1 MDATPIRH
9 GDRAGEIS
17 SAVALGHAGLAPN
30 SAIDTP
36 LARKWAALHEA
47 AGTLAL
53 LAGTDSDGGDHGHSD
68 DYPAAILASAGW
80 RLVLAEQGLDDLTAI
95 MDAGLVALLSVH
107 DHGADPAPAARA
119 LWQEFAAARAALI
132 TLLPPPIETAT
143 TA

>member
-17 SAVALGHAGLAPN
+17 SAAAFAHLGGAAL
-30 SAIDTP
+30 DTP
-36 LARKWAALHEA
+36 IARKWAALHDA

-53 LAGTDSDGGDHGHSD
+53 LAGTGSPALGQRD
-68 DYPAAILASAGW
+68 DYPAAIMASAGW
-80 RLVLAEQGLDDLTAI
+80 RLALAEQGLDDLTAI

-107 DHGADPAPAARA
+107 DHGADPAPAAHA

-132 TLLPPPIETAT
+132 TLLPPPVEAGTSA
-143 TA
+143 

>member
-9 GDRAGEIS
+9 GDRVGEIS
-17 SAVALGHAGLAPN
+17 SIAALAQLGIAADGTMDAP
-30 SAIDTP
+30 I
-36 LARKWAALHEA
+36 ARKWAALHEA

-53 LAGTDSDGGDHGHSD
+53 LAGTGGTDFGRLD
-68 DYPAAILASAGW
+68 DYPAAILASPGW
-80 RLVLAEQGLDDLTAI
+80 RLALAEQGLDDLTAI

-132 TLLPPPIETAT
+132 TLLPPPIEAAT
-143 TA
+143 SA

>member
-17 SAVALGHAGLAPN
+17 SAAAFAHLGAFVDNAAG
-30 SAIDTP
+30 TP

-47 AGTLAL
+47 ARTLAV
-53 LAGTDSDGGDHGHSD
+53 LAGTASTDFRHLD
-68 DYPAAILASAGW
+68 DYPGTILACAGW
-80 RLVLAEQGLDDLTAI
+80 RLMLAEQGLDDLTAI

-119 LWQEFAAARAALI
+119 LWQEFSAARTALI
-132 TLLPPPIETAT
+132 SLLPPAKAGWST
-143 TA
+143 